1 MRIIALSACKFPI
14 LQVIACTH
22 FFLILSSCIKQFRN
36 KISLPWEMYPFFSE
50 LPLPMNRV
58 FTRLVLDHLHT
69 FSLLTL
75 FMTVFGYH
83 VQLTNSILKEKSEHR
98 MYSLNFCQTFKPII
112 FMYCSNV
119 MICMYGPFFSL

>member
-1 MRIIALSACKFPI
+1 
-14 LQVIACTH
+14 
-22 FFLILSSCIKQFRN
+22 
-36 KISLPWEMYPFFSE
+36 MYPFFSE

-58 FTRLVLDHLHT
+58 FTRLILDHLHT

-119 MICMYGPFFSL
+119 RYVCTVPFFPYNSEIWVLQNIYQYSLHIMWIYFIFKYLTDMF